1 MPAPEEIR
9 QSGLRSEK
17 VRECD
22 SDEIWLTDTVGNIW
36 GPGERIPKEVRGSEF
51 VQMGEGLLP
60 MWRRL
65 VDKIEAGDFIDRIY
79 RVPSVRRGW
88 GGGGTGGG
96 HGLQTKTWE
105 TGWW

>member
-22 SDEIWLTDTVGNIW
+22 SDEIRLTDTVGNLV
-36 GPGERIPKEVRGSEF
+36 GPGERRPKEVRGSEF

-60 MWRRL
+60 MSRRL
-65 VDKIEAGDFIDRIY
+65 VDKIQAGEFVDRIC
-79 RVPSVRRGW
+79 RVPVLD
-88 GGGGTGGG
+88 GGG